1 MIRKT
6 ELCNL
11 KIILFI
17 TDYFKVAM
25 ADHFPATLPL
35 YMKLC
40 NCNCCKNQTNMDE
53 EMRIITTDPQNNHDL
68 NDLAIRGFNQYEH
81 IYMNPQEGD
90 TLVLKMEPYNEK
102 REPYAV
108 AIYRGQ
114 FPGAERVGHL
124 TYSLSVG
131 VYHFLHYGRGSVK
144 DLPGR
149 NV

>member
-17 TDYFKVAM
+17 TDHFKVAM

-35 YMKLC
+35 YMKPC
-40 NCNCCKNQTNMDE
+40 NCNLCKTPTNVDE
-53 EMRIITTDPQNNHDL
+53 EMRTITIDPQNNHDL
-68 NDLAIRGFNQYEH
+68 NDLAIRGFNHYEH
-81 IYMNPQEGD
+81 

-114 FPGAERVGHL
+114 FFSAERVGHL
-124 TYSLSVG
+124 TYSLSTV
-131 VYHFLHYGRGSVK
+131 VSNPKNF
-144 DLPGR
+144 
-149 NV
+149 